1 MSDELYLLAHEWA
14 APMRSE
20 RAGPLADLRVVD
32 LTQALAGPY
41 CAMIL
46 ADLGADVVKVE
57 SPRGD
62 LPRFL
67 PHFVENDTEKA
78 YGGYFA
84 SINRNKR
91 GIVLDLKN
99 EADKA
104 RLLELVDGAD
114 VLIENFKAGVMDR
127 LGLSYE
133 SLHER
138 NPKLV
143 YGAIRGFGDPRTGES
158 PHAHWPAFDIV
169 AQAMGGLISHT
180 GTIEGERVA
189 SGPSVGDLY
198 PATMCAVG
206 ILAAV
211 HHARN
216 TGIGQFV
223 DVAMTDAVMALCESI
238 TWRYSFGGEVQA
250 PRGSSHPS
258 LAPFE
263 IYRTADGFCAIAALT
278 DGQWSALCNTI
289 GRSDLIA
296 DERLATTRRRVEHR
310 PFLTEVIE
318 AWTTTLPTTAVV
330 EALGGEVPVGPVN
343 DAPAL
348 FASEHVR
355 AREMLV
361 AVDQPG
367 SDRPVVL
374 PNTPIRFTETPTGIY
389 RRPPKLGEHTDEILA
404 EIDALLAEQAAG

>member
-1 MSDELYLLAHEWA
+1 MGDDGYLTAHDNA
-14 APMRSE
+14 APMRPG
-20 RAGPLADLRVVD
+20 RAGPLSNVRVLD
-32 LTQALAGPY
+32 LTQALAGPF
-41 CAMIL
+41 CTMIL

-62 LPRFL
+62 LPRYM
-67 PHFVENDTEKA
+67 PHFIEGDEEKS

-99 EADKA
+99 AEDKTTLLNLADS
-104 RLLELVDGAD
+104 AD
-114 VLIENFKAGVMDR
+114 VVVENFKSGVMDR

-133 SLHER
+133 TLHAR
-138 NPKLV
+138 NPKLI
-143 YGAIRGFGDPRTGES
+143 YAAIRGFGDPRTGES
-158 PHAHWPAFDIV
+158 PHADWPAFDIV

-180 GTIEGERVA
+180 GTTDGELVA

-198 PATMCAVG
+198 PATLCSVG
-206 ILAAV
+206 ILAAL
-211 HHARN
+211 HHVRE
-216 TGIGQFV
+216 TGQGQFV
-223 DVAMTDAVMALCESI
+223 DVAMTDAIMALCESV
-238 TWRYSFGGEVQA
+238 TWRYSYGGEVQT

-263 IYRTADGFCAIAALT
+263 LYRTNDGQIAIAAVSE
-278 DGQWSALCNTI
+278 GQWADLCDVI
-289 GRSDLIA
+289 GRPELGD
-296 DERLATTRRRVEHR
+296 DDRFRTPRRRVEHR
-310 PFLTEVIE
+310 RLLTEVIE
-318 AWTTTLPTTAVV
+318 HYTAVHTMDEV
-330 EALGGEVPVGPVN
+330 VAALGGRVPVGPVN

-348 FASEHVR
+348 LRSEHVK

-361 AVDQPG
+361 AVDHPG
-367 SDRPVVL
+367 ACRKVVL

-404 EIDALLAEQAAG
+404 EIDALLAGE